1 MKRFVYLGLMGIMSL
16 WMFQACEE
24 DTTEPDTTPPA
35 AVAGFEVDFNSTT
48 DGEVSLYWTANTE
61 SDLAGYKL
69 FRDAGTG
76 TDYDSIATTT
86 QTSYL
91 DIGLEYDTQYSY
103 KIQAYDNS
111 GNHSDFTVLEE
122 RVAPI
127 NQNPPASPTNLTI
140 YAHNL
145 TILDQLDVQ
154 LNWTPNSESDWSHY
168 QLYRANTGVF
178 QANETTLLDCLTT
191 NSYTDTDVEV
201 NVHYYYKI
209 VSFDKGGM
217 NSSPS
222 LVVDDMPLAEPT
234 LLSPV
239 GGETAASSRPT
250 FTWQRTSGAKGYEIS
265 LKESVLS
272 APIWTAKILQP
283 TTGNPEVTYPT
294 SEIALSSGGTYYW
307 QVGTFSIGETIE
319 EMDEVNS
326 YSSNASFVAP

>member
-1 MKRFVYLGLMGIMSL
+1 MKRFAYLGLLSL
-16 WMFQACEE
+16 TSIWMFQACEE

-35 AVAGFEVDFNSTT
+35 AVAGFEVDFNATT

-69 FRDAGTG
+69 FRDAGPG

-86 QTSYL
+86 ETSYL
-91 DIGLEYDTQYSY
+91 DIGLDYDTQFSY
-103 KIQAYDNS
+103 KIQAYDKS
-111 GNHSDFTVLEE
+111 GNHSDFTVLGE

-127 NQNPPASPTNLTI
+127 NQSPPATPSNLTI

-154 LNWTPNSESDWSHY
+154 LNWSPNSESDWSHY
-168 QLYRANTGVF
+168 KLYRANTGVF

-209 VSFDKGGM
+209 LSSDKGGM
-217 NSSPS
+217 SSSPS
-222 LVVDDMPLAEPT
+222 LVVDDIPLPEPT
-234 LLSPV
+234 LLSPI
-239 GGETAASSRPT
+239 GGEPAASNRPT

-265 LKESVLS
+265 LRESPLA
-272 APIWTAKILQP
+272 APIWSTKILQP
-283 TTGNPEVTYPT
+283 ATGNPEVIYPNAAP
-294 SEIALSSGGTYYW
+294 ALTTGSNYYW
-307 QVGTFSIGETIE
+307 QVGTFSIGATTD

-326 YSSNASFVAP
+326 YSAIGTFKAP